1 MFFSIPYI
9 FVIFTNPFCVFWQFL
24 LTFSNF
30 SFDFLVIFCYIFFC
44 DFSFQIYLHV
54 SFASASFSSV
64 FLIYFIIIFY
74 FYVLIFFILLHILIR
89 RSLQICP
96 IWHLRKSN
104 NLQLETDLKNS
115 KSLLYCICEKLVFH
129 I

>member
-9 FVIFTNPFCVFWQFL
+9 FVVFTNPFCVFWQFL
-24 LTFSNF
+24 LTFCNF

-44 DFSFQIYLHV
+44 DCSFQIYLHV

-64 FLIYFIIIFY
+64 FFNSLYNYFLLLCFN
-74 FYVLIFFILLHILIR
+74 LFILLHILIR